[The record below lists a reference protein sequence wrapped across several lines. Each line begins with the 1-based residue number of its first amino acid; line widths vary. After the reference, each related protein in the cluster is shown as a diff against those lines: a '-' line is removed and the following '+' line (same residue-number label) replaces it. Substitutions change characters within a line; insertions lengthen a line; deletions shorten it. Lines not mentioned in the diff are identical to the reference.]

1 MHPKEYREE
10 LHYHPFAVNLDR
22 CVGSCKTLDD
32 LSNRVCIPNKMEDLN
47 VRVFNTITGI
57 NESKLLTK
65 QILCKCECKFDGR
78 KLTQVKSGITV
89 SVDVSVKILEK
100 LIYAR
105 KVKFGILL
113 HVVAKMLNI

>member
-78 KLTQVKSGITV
+78 KCNSGQKWNNCKCRCECENSREIN
-89 SVDVSVKILEK
+89 LCEK
-100 LIYAR
+100 
-105 KVKFGILL
+105 G
-113 HVVAKMLNI
+113 